1 MKGSVVDKI
10 LRERELKNEKNIA
23 IARLIFITVVVILD
37 YLSFLRLISYTK
49 ITPTLTTLILDTSF
63 FVFSIIVMV
72 ILLRKFYYNSLK
84 YFVITLDYLIIA
96 MMLIF
101 DPTVPKE
108 GNWPGMVAS
117 IFLFL
122 LNLIRYSKSGTIY
135 SGILSIVLLTAS
147 SLNQGNASDLF
158 PMIVS
163 LLMMLFIGYS
173 ITASNKKMMVEANTK
188 KMMERYLPPQL
199 VGELYRQNASLE
211 PGGKNQE
218 VTILF
223 SDIRSFTSI
232 SESMPAEDVVALLNS
247 YLSVMTDIIFAN
259 NGTID
264 KFIGDAIMT
273 TFGAPIKNDD
283 DAFRAIKTA
292 ISMTQALKEF
302 NRNQTQLK
310 SPLKIGIGIHTG
322 DVIVGNIGSDRRLDY
337 TVIGDNVNLSSR
349 IEGLTKYYKCPILI
363 SESTYYQLHAENLN
377 DVFFLREVDHVV
389 VKGKTTSIRIFEVM
403 CFDNDDEKQAKKSLK
418 EEFEKGLKLYQE
430 RKFQEAIDQFNNL
443 PDDELSELYIKRC
456 EQYSTHPPDASW
468 NGTHILET
476 K

>member
-10 LRERELKNEKNIA
+10 LKARELKNEKNIA
-23 IARLIFITVVVILD
+23 VARLIFITVVVILD
-37 YLSFLRLISYTK
+37 YLSFLGVISYTK

-63 FVFSIIVMV
+63 FVFSIIVLM

-84 YFVITLDYLIIA
+84 FFVITLDYLIIA

-135 SGILSIVLLTAS
+135 SGILSVALLTAS
-147 SLNQGNASDLF
+147 SLNQGNATDLF

-232 SESMPAEDVVALLNS
+232 SESMPAEEVVTLLNG
-247 YLSVMTDIIFAN
+247 YLSIMTDIIFTN

-292 ISMTQALKEF
+292 ISMIRGLKEF
-302 NRNQTQLK
+302 NKNQTQLK
-310 SPLKIGIGIHTG
+310 NPLKVGIGIHTG
-322 DVIVGNIGSDRRLDY
+322 EVIVGNIGSDRRLDY

-363 SESTYYQLHAENLN
+363 SESTYNQLHGENMS

-389 VKGKTTSIRIFEVM
+389 VKGKTTGIRIFEVM
-403 CFDNDDEKQAKKSLK
+403 CFDDDDERQAKKTIK
-418 EEFEKGLKLYQE
+418 EEFEKGLKLYQGL
-430 RKFQEAIDQFNNL
+430 RFQEAIGQFKKL
-443 PDDELSELYIKRC
+443 PEDELSELYVRRC
-456 EQYSTHPPDASW
+456 EHYIKNPPEASW
-468 NGTHILET
+468 NGTHVLET